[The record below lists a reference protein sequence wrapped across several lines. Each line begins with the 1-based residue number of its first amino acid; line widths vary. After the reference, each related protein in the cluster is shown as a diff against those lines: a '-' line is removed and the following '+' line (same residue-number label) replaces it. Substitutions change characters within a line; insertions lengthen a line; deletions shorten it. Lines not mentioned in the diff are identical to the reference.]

1 MNAWNT
7 IQTPMSRPSRLRRTV
22 TVSGDRINSV
32 PSRPLLMGVLNV
44 TPDSFS
50 DGGLHHDRNTAVA
63 RAREMVE
70 LGADIIDIGGEST
83 RPGADRISEEEQ
95 LRRVIPVIRQLQ
107 QELPAELPIS
117 IDTTSTLV
125 AGAALEQGATIVND
139 ISAGRDDPGMFSL
152 VAEAGTPY
160 IIMHMQG
167 TPRTMQDN
175 PRYDDVVAEIRSF
188 LLERAAAAEDAGIR
202 QENLVIDPGIGFGK
216 SKRHNLDIVVN
227 LDSFT
232 ATGYKVLLGA
242 SRKRFMG
249 SICDITS
256 YRELVG
262 ATCATTAIGVFAGV
276 HILRV
281 HDIKEN
287 RQALD
292 VAWALLER
300 KRGQI

>member
-1 MNAWNT
+1 MKLPGTSAK
-7 IQTPMSRPSRLRRTV
+7 
-22 TVSGDRINSV
+22 
-32 PSRPLLMGVLNV
+32 PLLMGVLNV

-50 DGGLHHDRNTAVA
+50 DGGLHQDLAAAVA

-70 LGADIIDIGGEST
+70 LGADLIDIGGEST
-83 RPGADRISEEEQ
+83 RPGADRVSPGEQ
-95 LRRVIPVIRQLQ
+95 LERVLPVIRQLR

-117 IDTTSTLV
+117 IDTTSTVV
-125 AGAALEQGATIVND
+125 ARAALEQGAALVND
-139 ISAGRDDPGMFSL
+139 ISAGRDDPGMFRL
-152 VAEAGTPY
+152 VAEAGVPY

-167 TPRTMQDN
+167 VPRTMQDN
-175 PRYDDVVAEIRSF
+175 PQYTDVVEEIKSF
-188 LLERAAAAEDAGIR
+188 LQARAAAARDEGVM

-216 SKRHNLDIVVN
+216 SKRDNLDIIMN
-227 LDSFT
+227 LDRFT
-232 ATGYKVLLGA
+232 DTGYKVMLGA

-256 YRELVG
+256 YSELVG
-262 ATCATTAIGVFAGV
+262 ATCATTTIGVFAGV
-276 HILRV
+276 SMLRV

-292 VAWALLER
+292 VAWALLAR